1 MDFIK
6 TTGFFESTAGDG
18 EKKSCKYY
26 IYEPENHKSKAIVQ
40 ISHGMCEYIERYE
53 EFAELLVCWGF
64 LVCGHDH
71 IGHGKSVGSEEEL
84 GYFSKKNGWSALVD
98 DLHTM
103 TRLIKERYP
112 GLPVILL
119 GHSMGSFVARLYLT
133 RYPNEARCAVIMGTG
148 NAKLLSSLGIAAS
161 RLVGLF
167 KGERH
172 RSRLLSVLIFG
183 SYNKRISK
191 PETPMDWLTHDKAI
205 VKRYLEDRRCS
216 FTFTASAFKDLTT
229 LLNRV
234 SGKSWARSYPKRLPT
249 LIISG
254 TGDPVGSYG
263 RGVLKVYSRLAE
275 EGCCV
280 DIKLYPNGRHEL
292 LNETIRSEIQR
303 FILCW
308 MEEALRGAPGPCDY

>member
-84 GYFSKKNGWSALVD
+84 GYFSKKNGWNALVD

-119 GHSMGSFVARLYLT
+119 GHSMGSLVVSAVA
-133 RYPNEARCAVIMGTG
+133 E
-148 NAKLLSSLGIAAS
+148 S
-161 RLVGLF
+161 
-167 KGERH
+167 
-172 RSRLLSVLIFG
+172 
-183 SYNKRISK
+183 
-191 PETPMDWLTHDKAI
+191 
-205 VKRYLEDRRCS
+205 EDNMY
-216 FTFTASAFKDLTT
+216 D
-229 LLNRV
+229 
-234 SGKSWARSYPKRLPT
+234 G
-249 LIISG
+249 
-254 TGDPVGSYG
+254 
-263 RGVLKVYSRLAE
+263 
-275 EGCCV
+275 
-280 DIKLYPNGRHEL
+280 
-292 LNETIRSEIQR
+292 
-303 FILCW
+303 FILCGSPSPNS
-308 MEEALRGAPGPCDY
+308 MAPLGKALAEGFCKIGMAKKPNIVLHALAFADVNRFFKKDSSKNAWLSSDKQQVSKYDSDPLCGFHFTSRGFYDLFTGLIDVRSKRWAVRTQCKPFLLISGQDDPIGGYGKGVLWIRDRLKAAGRDVTCILYPKKRHEILNESNCGKVYTDIVSWILREVENG

>member
-119 GHSMGSFVARLYLT
+119 
-133 RYPNEARCAVIMGTG
+133 
-148 NAKLLSSLGIAAS
+148 
-161 RLVGLF
+161 
-167 KGERH
+167 
-172 RSRLLSVLIFG
+172 
-183 SYNKRISK
+183 
-191 PETPMDWLTHDKAI
+191 
-205 VKRYLEDRRCS
+205 
-216 FTFTASAFKDLTT
+216 
-229 LLNRV
+229 
-234 SGKSWARSYPKRLPT
+234 
-249 LIISG
+249 
-254 TGDPVGSYG
+254 
-263 RGVLKVYSRLAE
+263 
-275 EGCCV
+275 
-280 DIKLYPNGRHEL
+280 
-292 LNETIRSEIQR
+292 
-303 FILCW
+303 
-308 MEEALRGAPGPCDY
+308 